1 MTITPENQNLL
12 KKIPMP
18 LLRWFH
24 GQARRLPWREFPT
37 PYRVWISEIM
47 LQQTRVAA
55 VMPYF
60 SRFMAAL
67 PDIASLAAA
76 DEDTLLKLWEGLG
89 YYSRARNL
97 QKTARILI
105 RQYDGELP
113 SDYETLLTL
122 PGIGRYTAGAVS
134 SIAYGQKHPAVDGNV
149 LRVVMRLT
157 DCTDDVLKDTTKR
170 AVENALLSIMPEGS
184 QAGAFN
190 QALMELGALICL
202 PRKSANCPD
211 CPLQDLCFARAAG
224 HVEQLPAK
232 KPKKARRMEKR
243 TVLLLCRNTSIAI
256 DQRPPQGLLAGLW
269 ELPNY
274 GGHLT
279 KKAALSLLTE
289 AGFQPAAWKKLP
301 PARHV
306 FSHIEWDLIGWR
318 VEITETVHESSAN
331 YSQNSLL
338 PPLRWINPT
347 ELKRTYSIPSAFQYY
362 LPDEN

>member
-1 MTITPENQNLL
+1 MPISSEKQKVLE
-12 KKIPMP
+12 KIPAP

-24 GQARRLPWREFPT
+24 GQARQLPWREYPT

-60 SRFMAAL
+60 SRFITAL
-67 PDIASLAAA
+67 PDAAA
-76 DEDTLLKLWEGLG
+76 LASADEETLLKLWEGLG
-89 YYSRARNL
+89 YYSRVRNL
-97 QKTARILI
+97 QKAARILI
-105 RQYDGELP
+105 RQYDGKLP
-113 SDYETLLTL
+113 PDFEALLTL
-122 PGIGRYTAGAVS
+122 PGIGRYTAGAIS

-149 LRVVMRLT
+149 LRVIMRLT
-157 DCTDDVLKDTTKR
+157 DCADDVLKDTTKR

-202 PRKSANCPD
+202 PRKSASCPD
-211 CPLQDLCFARAAG
+211 CPLRDLCFARAAG

-232 KPKKARRMEKR
+232 KPKKARRVEKR
-243 TVLLLCRNTSIAI
+243 TVLLLCRNASIAI

-289 AGFQPAAWKKLP
+289 AGLQPASWKKLP
-301 PARHV
+301 PARHI

-318 VEITETVHESSAN
+318 VELRESVRESPAN
-331 YSQNSLL
+331 YNQNPLL
-338 PPLRWINPT
+338 PPLRWIEPT